1 MGAGHLKMVISHTMD
16 MRLWSLEFSSL
27 QIPPARRRHCR
38 WVQLPESDMSQS
50 AVDRREVAEI
60 RVKET
65 ELWPTSSSHH
75 TLMCIG
81 SCDIGAGLLE
91 TNPPQH
97 HTQGSFGASQKRRS
111 RQTKKETFY

>member
-1 MGAGHLKMVISHTMD
+1 MGAGHLKMVSSHTMD

-50 AVDRREVAEI
+50 AVDRREAAEI

-81 SCDIGAGLLE
+81 SCDIGAALLE
-91 TNPPQH
+91 TNH
-97 HTQGSFGASQKRRS
+97 RAIWCHLRLI
-111 RQTKKETFY
+111 